1 MGTINSSPIA
11 NISGAEIIT
20 AEETPR
26 FFRFSSA
33 KSVTP
38 EPVLS
43 EGKEQELRTRNT
55 ILAQNVLEDIL
66 KGYNIKLKDVVFSPE
81 LVAFAQGGSVQYNAD
96 GSFESYSAPTAGEA
110 AEHTR
115 FTLRLYSEE
124 KDYDGATKCYYRF
137 TFPGCFGST
146 ASFSFED
153 GQFVSP
159 EYTLKSRAACGK
171 TQLLIDCMDSMP
183 VYLEKASD
191 FPSDAENG
199 REYIATTAM
208 TVQGISLNAGE
219 CVYRTEVG
227 IVKGA
232 SI

>member
-1 MGTINSSPIA
+1 MGTINASPIA

-20 AEETPR
+20 TEDTPR

-43 EGKEQELRTRNT
+43 EGKEEELRTRNT

-66 KGYNIKLKDVVFSPE
+66 KGYNIKLKDVVFTPE
-81 LVAFAQGGSVQYNAD
+81 LVAFAQGGSVTYDAD
-96 GSFESYSAPTAGEA
+96 GNFESYSAPTAGEA

-115 FTLRLYSEE
+115 FILRLYSEE

-153 GQFVSP
+153 GEFVSP
-159 EYTLKSRAACGK
+159 EYSLKSRAACGK

-183 VYLEKASD
+183 VYLAQASE
-191 FPSDAENG
+191 FPSEVEEG
-199 REYIATTAM
+199 REYIATVPM
-208 TVQGISLNAGE
+208 TVQGISLNAGDCIYKTAE
-219 CVYRTEVG
+219 G
-227 IVKGA
+227 FAKGTA
-232 SI
+232 I

>member
-1 MGTINSSPIA
+1 MGTINASPIA

-20 AEETPR
+20 AEDTPR

-43 EGKEQELRTRNT
+43 EGKEEELRTRNT

-66 KGYNIKLKDVVFSPE
+66 KGYNIKLKDVVFTPE
-81 LVAFAQGGSVQYNAD
+81 LVAFAQGGSVTYDPEGN
-96 GSFESYSAPTAGEA
+96 FESYNAPVAGEA

-115 FTLRLYSEE
+115 FTLRIYSEE

-146 ASFSFED
+146 ASFNFED
-153 GQFVSP
+153 GEFVSP

-183 VYLEKASD
+183 VYLSQASD
-191 FPSDAENG
+191 LPSEVEEG
-199 REYIATTAM
+199 REYIATVAM

-219 CVYRTEVG
+219 CIYKTSEG
-227 IVKGA
+227 YIKGT